1 MESNFRRLPWRL
13 PSYQIQPTRWKSHMN
28 ENEIQVTVVK
38 YADRKYLMMRYIDP
52 ITGKQVA
59 RSTRT
64 TRRRDA
70 ERIAAKWEAELQD
83 GRYRPASRISWGEF
97 RDRYED
103 EKLSSL
109 ADNTAGATAT
119 AFNHMER
126 IINPQRLATLTPTVL
141 SRFQAKLR
149 QEGMKDTTIATHL
162 RHLHAA
168 LSWAVSMG
176 ILPTVPDFH
185 MPKRA
190 KGLTLMRGRPI
201 TAEEFERM
209 TAKVPKTRPRDADG
223 WVYYLNGLWLSG
235 LRLEES
241 TILSWDE
248 DEPFAVD
255 LSGRRPRFRIYA
267 EAEKGHQDRLLPMTP
282 DFAEFLFET
291 PTAKRTGH
299 VFKLHGLYNGK
310 QMTSARVG
318 RVVSEIGEAAKVVV
332 NKAEGKFASAHD
344 LRRSFGTRW
353 AARVKPATL
362 QFLMRHKSIET
373 TMKYYVSQDA
383 DEVADELWSQYDIAH
398 GRRPQSRRKPNRKT
412 GRGTPKG
419 PRRR

>member
-1 MESNFRRLPWRL
+1 MP
-13 PSYQIQPTRWKSHMN
+13 
-28 ENEIQVTVVK
+28 ENEIKVLVVK
-38 YADRKYLMMRYIDP
+38 YPDRRFLMMRYIDP
-52 ITGKQVA
+52 VTGQQKA
-59 RSTRT
+59 RSTG
-64 TRRRDA
+64 TRVRREA
-70 ERIAAKWEAELQD
+70 ERAAAKWEAELQE
-83 GRYRPASRISWGEF
+83 GRYQQPSRISWQEF
-97 RDRYED
+97 RERYED

-109 ADNTAGATAT
+109 ADNTAGATTT
-119 AFNHMER
+119 AFNHLER
-126 IINPQRLATLTPTVL
+126 VINPQKLITLTSTVL

-149 QEGMKDTTIATHL
+149 QESMKEITIATHL

-176 ILPTVPDFH
+176 MLPKVPDFH

-190 KGLTLMRGRPI
+190 KGRTLMRGRPI

-209 TAKVPKTRPRDADG
+209 LGKAPGVRPKDTAA
-223 WVYYLNGLWLSG
+223 WLYYLNGLWLSG

-248 DEPFAVD
+248 DAAFFVD

-282 DFAEFLFET
+282 DFAEFLIKT
-291 PTAKRTGH
+291 PNDKRTGH
-299 VFKLHGLYNGK
+299 VFELLGLYSLK
-310 QMTSARVG
+310 QMTAGRVG
-318 RVVSEIGEAAKVVV
+318 RIVSDIGKQANVVV

-362 QFLMRHKSIET
+362 QLLMRHRSIDT
-373 TMKYYVSQDA
+373 TMKYYVALDT
-383 DEVADELWSQYDIAH
+383 DEVADELWATYDAARQTQPN
-398 GRRPQSRRKPNRKT
+398 GRRNRSRRR
-412 GRGTPKG
+412 
-419 PRRR
+419 